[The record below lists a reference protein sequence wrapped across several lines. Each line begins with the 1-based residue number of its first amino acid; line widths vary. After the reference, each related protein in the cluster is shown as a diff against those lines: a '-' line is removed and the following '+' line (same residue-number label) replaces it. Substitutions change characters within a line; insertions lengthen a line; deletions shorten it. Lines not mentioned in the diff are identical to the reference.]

1 MTSLQDESASCQII
15 NSTEFLGLARFIF
28 LLMPPSKSFLGI
40 LPSLFNIKQTNK
52 HTSSSHGFS
61 STLYAAPINGDWGS
75 QAPPGCESRTS
86 AKPCAVLGRKDQAQ
100 PRQARPGVR
109 KCKVLASNRTKNH
122 WNYGQ
127 FVVKDFTRPSYATIR
142 SGIINSSP
150 PAQRFRLKPHELRP
164 WLTLSAPAS

>member
-15 NSTEFLGLARFIF
+15 NSTEFFGLARFII
-28 LLMPPSKSFLGI
+28 PSKSFLGI
-40 LPSLFNIKQTNK
+40 LPSLFNIKQTN
-52 HTSSSHGFS
+52 THGYS
-61 STLYAAPINGDWGS
+61 STLYAAPITGDWGS
-75 QAPPGCESRTS
+75 QAPPERRTS

-109 KCKVLASNRTKNH
+109 KSKLLASNRTKNH